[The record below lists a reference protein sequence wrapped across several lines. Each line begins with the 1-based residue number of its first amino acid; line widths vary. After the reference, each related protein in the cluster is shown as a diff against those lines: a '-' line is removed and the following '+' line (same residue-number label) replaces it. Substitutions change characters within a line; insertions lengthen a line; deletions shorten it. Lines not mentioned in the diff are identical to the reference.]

1 MNATIDTKT
10 NELVIRIALQT
21 PTLSKTGKSH
31 IVASTGGF
39 ATSTALVGGKT
50 VKLSI
55 NAII

>member
-21 PTLSKTGKSH
+21 PALSKTGKSH

-39 ATSTALVGGKT
+39 RPCTAQVGGKP